1 MIKYIINTPY
11 GSNIIKENEIIES
24 KDSNLSIIKKIC
36 LDNLFTYD
44 GYLKAINKIF
54 NKKHNIPVYVNKK
67 NLFIPLK
74 RVRDYDNIWINYA
87 SILTYK
93 SYDKK
98 TLIIFNDYEKMIIN
112 LKYDLFKKR
121 VELLSNIIMYKNINI
136 WKAFHSQFNQLSFI
150 IML

>member
-136 WKAFHSQFNQLSFI
+136 
-150 IML
+150 